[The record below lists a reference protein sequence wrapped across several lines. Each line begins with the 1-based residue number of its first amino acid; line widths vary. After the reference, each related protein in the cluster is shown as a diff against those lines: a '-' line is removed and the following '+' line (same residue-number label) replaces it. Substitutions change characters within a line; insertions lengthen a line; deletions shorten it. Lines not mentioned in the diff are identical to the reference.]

1 MSKKE
6 NKINRINRINGQA
19 RPLPQGFINWMDK
32 NMPVFIIYE
41 SGKKTGRCTHC
52 GKESKFKKLRYN
64 EETICPKC
72 RKVGTAKTIKRMQK
86 SISRKFVFLQNI
98 KNGVLCRFIE
108 REWNFDPE
116 SGKIA
121 KVCYETLRAA
131 VEQGRRQYWY
141 EQRGYDFQWFENNI
155 TWSIKTS
162 NSPVARVAGR
172 GGWSWRYENIGEP
185 KVYKRNYQ
193 SIVKK
198 SLLRY
203 FPDGAEELVS
213 QIYEKQRYTCRISAF
228 LDVYDQ
234 IHRHPG
240 LEAIWKSE
248 LKHLVPDYI
257 IENKIRLKDN
267 EKELHKILGL
277 KKELFKKIRGEKKD
291 QKYINACQILQDLTN
306 DIDLIRKT
314 ADEQKWRNVK
324 FYFEKH
330 HMPIRKTV
338 KYLKKL
344 EKTNWHEYTYQDYLD
359 MAKKAGS
366 DMTDEFVLFPR
377 NLKEAHDA
385 MIAAMK
391 ELKEKETMEKAKK
404 KDKSVKRV
412 FEKIKKDF
420 SYQDDVFLLR
430 PAQSN
435 TEIVLEGQKMHHC
448 VGYSSYAGKMIKGES
463 FILFLRK
470 TENPDEP
477 FYTIE
482 ITPDYEIIQRHGK
495 YNKEGEEVKEVD
507 AFLNRFRKE
516 KGHVTFDHA
525 G

>member
-1 MSKKE
+1 MSKKAKE
-6 NKINRINRINGQA
+6 NRIKRINDQA
-19 RPLPQGFINWMDK
+19 RPLPKGFIDWMDK
-32 NMPVFIIYE
+32 NMPVFILYE
-41 SGKKTGRCTHC
+41 SGKKTGQCTHC
-52 GKESKFKKLRYN
+52 GRESEFKSLRYN
-64 EETICPKC
+64 KEITCPKC
-72 RKVGTAKTIKRMQK
+72 RKKGTAKTIKRIQK
-86 SISRKFVFLQNI
+86 TISRKFVYLQNI

-116 SGKIA
+116 SGEIA
-121 KVCYETLRAA
+121 KVCCETLRAA

-141 EQRGYDFQWFENNI
+141 EQRGYGWQWLENNVK
-155 TWSIKTS
+155 WSVKTR

-172 GGWSWRYENIGEP
+172 GGWSWRYENIGDP
-185 KVYKRNYQ
+185 KVYKGNYQ
-193 SIVKK
+193 SIIKK

-203 FPDGAEELVS
+203 FPDGAKELIS
-213 QIYEKQRYTCRISAF
+213 QVHEKERYTCRTSAF

-257 IENKIRLKDN
+257 IVNKIRLKDN

-277 KKELFKKIRGEKKD
+277 KKELFKKIRKEKPD
-291 QKYINACQILQDLTN
+291 QEYINACQILQDLTN
-306 DIDLIRKT
+306 DINLIRKT
-314 ADEQKWRNVK
+314 ANEQGWRNVK

-330 HMPIRKTV
+330 HMPIQKTE

-344 EKTNWHEYTYQDYLD
+344 RGTNWQEYTYQDYLD
-359 MAKKAGS
+359 MAQKAGS

-377 NLKEAHDA
+377 NLKVAHDA
-385 MIAAMK
+385 MVATMK
-391 ELKEKETMEKAKK
+391 ELKEKETMERAKK

-482 ITPDYEIIQRHGK
+482 ITPDYRIIQRHGK

-507 AFLNRFRKE
+507 AFLDRFRRE
-516 KGHVTFDHA
+516 KGHVTFNHA